1 MPSGK
6 TSCNISFTF
15 ITIAE
20 VAERRL
26 VSKAGNMDLILA
38 FNPSANQHVVQIHV
52 ILGLTSVSP
61 NSFCVKGVS

>member
-1 MPSGK
+1 MPSRK
-6 TSCNISFTF
+6 TSCKNFIYL
-15 ITIAE
+15 ITIVE

-26 VSKAGNMDLILA
+26 VSKACNMNLILA
-38 FNPSANQHVVQIHV
+38 FNPSANQHVLQIHV